1 MYDINQIRRD
11 YRDKPKQLELINLVH
26 KQIVKH
32 NYSQAMT
39 IIIPKR
45 DFSSSLKKKV
55 ISLFGY
61 EISFKKIRDDEI
73 PIIKKKDWEEKSSLF
88 SFSLYFIT
96 NNGFPK
102 STTSSFSTSI
112 STTSPSNSD
121 SISFISFIAS
131 IMQRTSPFFTFDPFL
146 TKFSA
151 VGEDFA

>member
-11 YRDKPKQLELINLVH
+11 YRNKPKQLELINLVH

-73 PIIKKKDWEEKSSLF
+73 PIIKKKD
-88 SFSLYFIT
+88 
-96 NNGFPK
+96 
-102 STTSSFSTSI
+102 
-112 STTSPSNSD
+112 
-121 SISFISFIAS
+121 
-131 IMQRTSPFFTFDPFL
+131 
-146 TKFSA
+146 
-151 VGEDFA
+151 